1 MVLRPAMPRKSRT
14 ASPQVHVSLRLA
26 RIFRNQ
32 FFAESIA
39 RKNFKPSS
47 TEKELS
53 LYHERMK
60 TITLEEHVLT
70 PEILEATA
78 STRKSGDSHVY
89 MQPLL
94 GKLCDFGEGRLAD
107 MDAAGISVQV
117 FSPSAAGLELLD
129 ASTAT
134 ALVKDTNDKLAAAVK
149 AHPTRFA
156 AFATLALQNPESAAA
171 EFERCIRRLGF
182 KGALINGMSG
192 GLFLDDKKFT
202 PIFEAA
208 QSLDVPI
215 YLHPGVP
222 PKPVRE
228 IYYASLPGQ
237 LGYVLSTAG
246 FGWHAETAVHCLRL
260 ILSGVFDRFPNLK
273 IIIGHMG
280 EGLPFSMA
288 RSDAIL
294 SAGAKHL
301 KQRVADYFH
310 QNFYIT
316 TSGFFTVPPFLCA
329 LEIVGADRLL
339 FSVDYPFSPNT
350 QGRDFLNI
358 LPVSPADMEKIA
370 HLNAEKL
377 LKL

>member
-1 MVLRPAMPRKSRT
+1 
-14 ASPQVHVSLRLA
+14 
-26 RIFRNQ
+26 
-32 FFAESIA
+32 
-39 RKNFKPSS
+39 
-47 TEKELS
+47 
-53 LYHERMK
+53 MK
-60 TITLEEHVLT
+60 TITLEEHILT
-70 PEILEATA
+70 PEIFETTA
-78 STRKSGDSHVY
+78 GSRQAGDSHDY
-89 MQPLL
+89 MQALRD
-94 GKLCDFGEGRLAD
+94 KLFDFGAGRIAD
-107 MDAAGISVQV
+107 MDAAGISMQV
-117 FSPSAAGLELLD
+117 LSPAAAGLELLE
-129 ASTAT
+129 AAQAT
-134 ALVKDTNDKLAAAVK
+134 ALAKDVNDKLAAGVK

-156 AFATLALQNPESAAA
+156 AFATLALQNPESAAS

-182 KGALINGMSG
+182 KGALVNGTIN

-222 PKPVRE
+222 PKSVRDA
-228 IYYASLPGQ
+228 YYSGLPGQ

-246 FGWHAETAVHCLRL
+246 WGWHAETAVHCLRL
-260 ILSGVFDRFPNLK
+260 ILAGIFDRFPKLK

-280 EGLPFSMA
+280 EGLPFFMA
-288 RSDAIL
+288 RSDAVL
-294 SAGAKHL
+294 GAGAKHV

-310 QNFYIT
+310 RHFYIT

-350 QGRDFLNI
+350 LGRDFLNV
-358 LPVSPADMEKIA
+358 LPVSPGDMEKIT
-370 HLNAEKL
+370 HQNAEKL